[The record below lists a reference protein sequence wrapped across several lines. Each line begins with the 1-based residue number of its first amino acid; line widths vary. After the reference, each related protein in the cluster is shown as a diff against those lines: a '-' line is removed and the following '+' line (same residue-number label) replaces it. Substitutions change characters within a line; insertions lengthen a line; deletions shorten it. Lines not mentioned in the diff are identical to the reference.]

1 MARIYCA
8 GPLFNEPEKREMAA
22 IAAQLESAGHETFL
36 PQRDGIEL
44 SEVGR
49 ELDALQMDST
59 DVTDL
64 LHRAIF
70 CLDVYKLL
78 GWSQAVVANLNGRVP
93 DEGTVVEA
101 ALAWH
106 AQMPIVLYKN
116 DARAPFR
123 GDDNPMLTCLAD
135 LRTVAD
141 IPRIPQALRDE
152 LATDTSNRVK
162 ETLGL
167 GEQIARA
174 SETEADPR
182 SLTEKL
188 VGLMGNGRGIH
199 GRGIHGRGIHG
210 RGI

>member
-8 GPLFNEPEKREMAA
+8 GPLFNKPEKWEMAA
-22 IAAQLESAGHETFL
+22 IAGQLECAGHETFL

-49 ELDALQMDST
+49 ELDALQMDSA
-59 DVTDL
+59 DVDDL

-78 GWSQAVVANLNGRVP
+78 SWSEAVVANLNGRVP

-106 AQMPIVLYKN
+106 AQLPIVLFKQ

-123 GDDNPMLTCLAD
+123 GDDNPMLSCLAD
-135 LRTVAD
+135 LRTVSAIAD
-141 IPRIPQALRDE
+141 LPRALNE
-152 LATDTSNRVK
+152 QLASDNRRRVE
-162 ETLGL
+162 ETLAL

-174 SETEADPR
+174 SEFEADAR
-182 SLTEKL
+182 SLTNAL
-188 VGLMGNGRGIH
+188 VGLMGNGRGD
-199 GRGIHGRGIHG
+199 
-210 RGI
+210 

>member
-8 GPLFNEPEKREMAA
+8 GPLFNEPEKREMTA

-36 PQRDGIEL
+36 PQRDGFEL
-44 SEVGR
+44 CEVGR
-49 ELDALQMDST
+49 ELDALQMDSV
-59 DVTDL
+59 DVDDL

-78 GWSQAVVANLNGRVP
+78 GWSEAVVANLNGRVP

-106 AQMPIVLYKN
+106 AHLPIVLYKN

-123 GDDNPMLTCLAD
+123 GDDNPMLSCLAD
-135 LRTVAD
+135 LRTVSAITD
-141 IPRIPQALRDE
+141 LPQALSE
-152 LATDTSNRVK
+152 HLASDNRRRVE
-162 ETLGL
+162 ETIAL

-174 SETEADPR
+174 SESETGTR
-182 SLTEKL
+182 SLTNAL
-188 VGLMGNGRGIH
+188 VGLIGNGRSK
-199 GRGIHGRGIHG
+199 
-210 RGI
+210 

>member
-8 GPLFNEPEKREMAA
+8 GPLFNGPEKKEMTA

-36 PQRDGIEL
+36 PQRDGFEL

-49 ELDALQMDST
+49 ELDALQMDSV
-59 DVTDL
+59 DVDDL

-78 GWSQAVVANLNGRVP
+78 GWSEAVVANLNGRVP
-93 DEGTVVEA
+93 DEGTVVET

-106 AQMPIVLYKN
+106 AHMPIVLYKN

-123 GDDNPMLTCLAD
+123 GDDNPMLSCLAD
-135 LRTVAD
+135 LRTVSAITD
-141 IPRIPQALRDE
+141 LPQALSKQ
-152 LATDTSNRVK
+152 LASDNRRRVE
-162 ETLGL
+162 ETIAL

-174 SETEADPR
+174 GESETDTR
-182 SLTEKL
+182 SLTNAL
-188 VGLMGNGRGIH
+188 VGLIGNGRS
-199 GRGIHGRGIHG
+199 R
-210 RGI
+210 

>member
-1 MARIYCA
+1 MAKIYCA
-8 GPLFNEPEKREMAA
+8 GPLFNEPEKEEMAA

-36 PQRDGIEL
+36 PQRDGFEL

-49 ELDALQMDST
+49 ELDALQMDSI
-59 DVTDL
+59 DIDDL

-78 GWSQAVVANLNGRVP
+78 GWSEAVVANLNGRVP

-106 AQMPIVLYKN
+106 ARMPIVLYKN

-123 GDDNPMLTCLAD
+123 GADNPMLSCLAA
-135 LRTVAD
+135 LRTVAAIAD
-141 IPRIPQALRDE
+141 LPQALSDQ
-152 LATDTSNRVK
+152 LASDHRRRIE
-162 ETLGL
+162 ETLAL

-174 SETEADPR
+174 AESETDTR
-182 SLTEKL
+182 SLTSAL
-188 VGLMGNGRGIH
+188 MGLMGNGHSG
-199 GRGIHGRGIHG
+199 
-210 RGI
+210 